1 MDADRAIT
9 VRARDGTLLMTTG
22 PPAQQWA

>member
-1 MDADRAIT
+1 MGADRAVT

-22 PPAQQWA
+22 PPHEQWA